1 MTNIIANAVFAL
13 ITVMW
18 VLLTVMWVLVWMVV
32 LPTVGLLW
40 IVGWLS

>member
-1 MTNIIANAVFAL
+1 MTQKIANAVFAL

-18 VLLTVMWVLVWMVV
+18 VLAWMVF

-40 IVGWLS
+40 LVGWLS